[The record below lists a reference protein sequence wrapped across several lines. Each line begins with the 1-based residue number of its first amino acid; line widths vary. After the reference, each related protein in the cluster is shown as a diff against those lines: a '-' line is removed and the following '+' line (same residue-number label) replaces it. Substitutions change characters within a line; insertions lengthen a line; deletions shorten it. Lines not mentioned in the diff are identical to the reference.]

1 MDRKER
7 RRRARERKKLE
18 EKLKKEAIRSETKR
32 QESTT
37 RLGRGLSALKN
48 TFTGA
53 KALLSLVLV
62 LLALL
67 GGWAVLRPHISVEP
81 YIPLNPVDPYS
92 TQFIVKNENV
102 IFDAHDINCVCW
114 PRTMQSGNGFSVISP
129 TPLPNMHHQIKVL
142 PPGATSTVDCP
153 AAIGGLGTYSGQ
165 VLYAE
170 LEIEV
175 SFSQSWWPSGR
186 NERYPF
192 ASKRDVQGAVHWMHI
207 TPEEEKPI
215 LPQKP

>member
-142 PPGATSTVDCP
+142 PPGATST
-153 AAIGGLGTYSGQ
+153 
-165 VLYAE
+165 
-170 LEIEV
+170 
-175 SFSQSWWPSGR
+175 
-186 NERYPF
+186 
-192 ASKRDVQGAVHWMHI
+192 
-207 TPEEEKPI
+207 
-215 LPQKP
+215 

>member
-18 EKLKKEAIRSETKR
+18 EKLRKETSRAEAELQASLTPAKR
-32 QESTT
+32 IF
-37 RLGRGLSALKN
+37 RRVGRVLSGTN
-48 TFTGA
+48 
-53 KALLSLVLV
+53 V
-62 LLALL
+62 LLGLIGVAVTIL
-67 GGWAVLRPHISVEP
+67 GGWALVRPHISIEP

-92 TQFIVKNENV
+92 TQFTVRNENSL
-102 IFDAHDINCVCW
+102 FDAHNINCVCW
-114 PRTMQSGNGFSVISP
+114 PRQMQSGNGFSVLSLA
-129 TPLPNMHHQIKVL
+129 PLPNMHHEIKVL
-142 PPGATSTVDCP
+142 GPGATSIVDCP

-175 SFSQSWWPSGR
+175 SYSQSWWPFTR

-192 ASKRDVQGAVHWMHI
+192 ASKRDVQGAVHWMHT
-207 TPEEEKPI
+207 TPEQERPI
-215 LPQKP
+215 WPVKK